1 VSQGHL
7 CPSAT
12 VAYNAE
18 PMLTLISQRLRA
30 MLALCAAATF
40 AGAAAAAY
48 PPPVVEL
55 SPEHPFFVFADTASA
70 GAGPGAYAAAVVQH
84 WASLPEPLRP
94 YSAMGLLLRPE
105 DMAGVLTPLQ
115 QAAVPVVVRVAD
127 TASGVRWPLREIEAM
142 VGAFTTVRGMEAL
155 GFTFDDYDPDTADD
169 AGLQPRTRWLMQVM
183 ELSAGYGRVLLLP
196 LDGIAAARLGANAN
210 TAPLYA
216 KMRECRDHV
225 APVCLQRGG
234 QTLPGTAALMGM
246 WLEGAA
252 TNWGVAPDARWYRE
266 ARFLEPGVFG
276 GGADP
281 ARMPSGLYR
290 AMILNGAMTGATVYQ
305 FPWDPDLWFG
315 ANTPAWS
322 GAILPTLEQIVEG
335 GFIARRDFAAKR
347 AVVGLQLAPAATPLD
362 FAANLREI
370 DGVCNAGL
378 LLHGAYGME
387 RPAQVPELIPNRG
400 DRYWVPILPAHAAP
414 GALSGF
420 AEVVRAGQFSA
431 AAQWDEALSRRH
443 PPEAGNAA
451 FVTRVGRGVFV
462 MNTRENVAEPQ
473 AFTLPDLPAPVR
485 AITARREG
493 SGVTVAWPFRES
505 DVSYNVWRRV
515 PPETHF
521 ALVAR
526 GLDQRQFTDAPPL
539 NAESLA
545 YSVTALTG
553 EKEPLSGTVGYAE
566 SLVFSSVESRIAEEA
581 QVTPVLAQAQ
591 STALPGFGDEAAR
604 IHPPLPPLRDAQGGA
619 VPWWPFYGGL
629 DDGQRAVAQE
639 VVARLEAMDTAFA
652 AADLEGVMSVYAP
665 AYEDAQGWDSDY
677 ARRAWQWFFEHCR
690 GPRMHRQIR
699 RWDFSGYGSEGMVSV
714 LLYCRFTGA
723 PLSDPAGRRAAG
735 PVSLPREEPGEVW
748 FTFMQADGAWRI
760 LRTQPALPNF
770 RDLLSWSAGP
780 GDGLVPGPDQ
790 YAPAK

>member
-1 VSQGHL
+1 
-7 CPSAT
+7 
-12 VAYNAE
+12 
-18 PMLTLISQRLRA
+18 MI
-30 MLALCAAATF
+30 ALSAAATF
-40 AGAAAAAY
+40 AGADGGAY

-55 SPEHPFFVFADTASA
+55 SPEHPFFVFADTAAS
-70 GAGPGAYAAAVVQH
+70 GAGPGAYAAAVAQH
-84 WASLPEPLRP
+84 WASLPGQLRP
-94 YSAMGLLLRPE
+94 YSALGILLRPE
-105 DMAGVLTPLQ
+105 DATAVLTPLQ
-115 QAAVPVVVRVAD
+115 QAAVPVVVRVCDA
-127 TASGVRWPLREIEAM
+127 ASGLRWPLREIEAM
-142 VGAFTTVRGMEAL
+142 VSAFTMVRGIEAA
-155 GFTFDDYDPDTADD
+155 GFAFDDYDPDTADD
-169 AGLQPRTRWLMQVM
+169 AGLQPRTRWLMQAM
-183 ELSAGYGRVLLLP
+183 EMSAGYGRMLLLP
-196 LDGIAAARLGANAN
+196 LDGLAAARLGANTN

-225 APVCLQRGG
+225 APVCVQRGQ
-234 QTLPGTAALMGM
+234 QTLPGTAALMGV
-246 WLEGAA
+246 WLEGAV
-252 TNWGVAPDARWYRE
+252 TNWGVAPDARWYRD

-276 GGADP
+276 GGVDP

-315 ANTPAWS
+315 VNTPAWS

-347 AVVGLQLAPAATPLD
+347 ASVGLQLVPAATPLD

-370 DGVCNAGL
+370 DGAGNAGL
-378 LLHGAYGME
+378 LIQGAYGME

-420 AEVVRAGQFSA
+420 TEIVRAGQFST
-431 AAQWDEALSRRH
+431 AAQWNEALSRRH
-443 PPEAGNAA
+443 PPQADKTA

-462 MNTRENVAEPQ
+462 LNTRENVIEPQ

-493 SGVTVAWPFRES
+493 AGVTVAWPFRES

-521 ALVAR
+521 TLVAR
-526 GLDQRQFTDAPPL
+526 GIDQRQFTDEPPL
-539 NAESLA
+539 NAESVA

-566 SLVFSSVESRIAEEA
+566 SLVFSTVESRIAEEV
-581 QVTPVLAQAQ
+581 QVTPVLAQSQ

-604 IHPPLPPLRDAQGGA
+604 IHPPLPPLHDAQGGA
-619 VPWWPFYGGL
+619 ASWWPFYGGL
-629 DDGQRAVAQE
+629 DDSQRAVAQE
-639 VVARLEAMDTAFA
+639 IVARIEAMDTAFA
-652 AADLEGVMSVYAP
+652 AADLEGVMAVYGP
-665 AYEDAQGWDSDY
+665 AYDDAQGWNLDY
-677 ARRAWQWFFEHCR
+677 VRRAWQWFFEHCR

-699 RWDFSGYGSEGMVSV
+699 RWDFSGYGSEGLVSV

-723 PLSDPAGRRAAG
+723 PLSDPTGRRAVS
-735 PVSLPREEPGEVW
+735 PVSFPREEPGEVW
-748 FTFMQADGAWRI
+748 FTFMQSDSVWRI

-770 RDLLSWSAGP
+770 RDLLSWSASP
-780 GDGLVPGPDQ
+780 ADGLAPGPDQ